1 MATDIQLVRE
11 FKSIG
16 KDHLGYQGQQLA
28 EFIERSLSEHKQQ
41 VARIQAEEKA
51 REKELELARI
61 QAEEKAKEKELEL
74 ARIQAEAEEK
84 AREREHT
91 LAMERLRL
99 EVEFRIGEE
108 SNERPESP
116 SRRLEDRRPI
126 QISMP
131 MFNDKEEIVDNF
143 LTQFEKLALIQ

>member
-1 MATDIQLVRE
+1 MATDRQLVRE

-16 KDHLGYQGQQLA
+16 KDDLGYQGQQLA

-41 VARIQAEEKA
+41 VALEQEKA

-61 QAEEKAKEKELEL
+61 Q
-74 ARIQAEAEEK
+74 AEEK

-99 EVEFRIGEE
+99 EAEFRRGEE
-108 SNERPESP
+108 SNERPETP

-131 MFNDKEEIVDNF
+131 MFNDKEEIVDNCF
-143 LTQFEKLALIQ
+143 KLSLRSWP

>member
-1 MATDIQLVRE
+1 MATDRLYVRG

-16 KDHLGYQGQQLA
+16 KDDLGYQGQQLS

-41 VARIQAEEKA
+41 VDLKQEKA

-61 QAEEKAKEKELEL
+61 L
-74 ARIQAEAEEK
+74 AEEK
-84 AREREHT
+84 AREREHK

-99 EVEFRIGEE
+99 EAEYRRGEE
-108 SNERPESP
+108 SNERPETP
-116 SRRLEDRRPI
+116 SRRMEDRRPI

-143 LTQFEKLALIQ
+143 